1 MSLPPRLQAIV
12 ADFELSAGKEK
23 LDLLLEYAE
32 KFQPLPE
39 RLKTDRSRMDP
50 VPECMTPVSIY
61 AQEVDGR
68 LNLYFDI
75 PPESPTIRGYA
86 AILAEGLEGATAE
99 EILAVPGD
107 FYLHM
112 GLQQVLSFLRINGM
126 AAILAHIKQM
136 AVRTMA
142 G

>member
-1 MSLPPRLQAIV
+1 MSLPARLQEIV
-12 ADFELSAGKEK
+12 ADFQLSEGQEK

-32 KFQPLPE
+32 KFQPVPDW
-39 RLKTDRSRMDP
+39 LKTEPSRMDQ

-61 AQEVDGR
+61 TEHQDDRVKF
-68 LNLYFDI
+68 YFDI
-75 PPESPTIRGYA
+75 PPEAPTVRGYA
-86 AILAEGLEGATAE
+86 AILTEGLDDATAE
-99 EILAVPGD
+99 EILAIPGD
-107 FYLHM
+107 FYLQM

-142 G
+142 A